1 MPSWRSKDGWLFSGD
16 SYASCQI
23 DALKCEEP
31 KPSARTSRRSGSAK
45 RSGGV
50 VRSLE
55 GSHFSNYAFPFPC
68 ERLSGV
74 FFSEINLESC
84 NVLVNTWV
92 LVLAILDIEF
102 FAKDS
107 SRRFNS
113 T

>member
-1 MPSWRSKDGWLFSGD
+1 VKNPNRRPGLHAAAVPLSGAGELFVLWRV
-16 SYASCQI
+16 
-23 DALKCEEP
+23 
-31 KPSARTSRRSGSAK
+31 RTSVIMRFRFLAK
-45 RSGGV
+45 DCQ
-50 VRSLE
+50 E
-55 GSHFSNYAFPFPC
+55 
-68 ERLSGV
+68 

-113 T
+113 A